1 MPEKIWSDVEN
12 YIDATLIGHDTLAE
26 MTAAANIAAGLPLM
40 SVSPSQGKFLQ
51 ILARAVKARRI
62 LEVGTLGGYSTVWL
76 AGALP
81 EDGRLITLEA
91 DSHRA
96 HTARQNFER
105 AGLDSIVELRFGKAH
120 VTMPEMIAEHIEPF
134 DFIFIDADK
143 KRIPLYFDWA
153 LQVAHVGTLIV
164 VDNVVR
170 QGALADAQSQ
180 DEHVIGVRELHDHLA
195 KDRRVSATTIQ
206 TVGAKGYDGFTIAI
220 VLDTATR
227 RA

>member
-1 MPEKIWSDVEN
+1 MPDKLWTDVESF
-12 YIDATLIGHDTLAE
+12 IDETLIGRDRLLEGTL
-26 MTAAANIAAGLPLM
+26 TASAAAGLPPIA
-40 SVSPSQGKFLQ
+40 VSPNQGKFLQ

-91 DSHRA
+91 DSHHA
-96 HTARQNFER
+96 HIARQNFER
-105 AGLDSIVELRFGKAH
+105 AGLDSMVELRFGKAH
-120 VTMPEMIAEHIEPF
+120 DTMPEMIAEHIEPF

-153 LQVAHVGTLIV
+153 VRMARSGTLIV

-170 QGALADAQSQ
+170 KGALADADSQ
-180 DEHVIGVRELHDHLA
+180 DEHVIGVRQLHEHLA
-195 KDRRVSATTIQ
+195 RDKRVSATTLQ

-220 VLDTATR
+220 VL
-227 RA
+227 